1 VCVCECVCVCVCVR
15 VVATESGE
23 IEDNKEAFGRLEA
36 MELAAANLRDHPND
50 EYLHTEVIGAV
61 RNLSVAGMS
70 ISNDNDNN
78 DLAMAITVY
87 GVCVCRE
94 PREHSGS
101 HRHVGSDQIATYQVC
116 AQRRTDFAIAAG
128 IVALHPRSYVTLAAT
143 LWPISAWH
151 WLTQLAHATDQTA
164 AHLELA
170 SNMAFVPLILQ
181 LLRTQSNTRALVS
194 CLITVRKMAL
204 TSMCRMC
211 TWHATLC

>member
-1 VCVCECVCVCVCVR
+1 LQRDCVTDENECAYVQEKRGLLRRLMNEVRSHQRDPVILAAIWGCVRNLSANRMSLSLSLCVCVCVCVCVR

-87 GVCVCRE
+87 GVCAE
-94 PREHSGS
+94 NLEN
-101 HRHVGSDQIATYQVC
+101 
-116 AQRRTDFAIAAG
+116 
-128 IVALHPRSYVTLAAT
+128 
-143 LWPISAWH
+143 
-151 WLTQLAHATDQTA
+151 TA
-164 AHLELA
+164 VRIGMLD
-170 SNMAFVPLILQ
+170 LIKLQ
-181 LLRTQSNTRALVS
+181 LTKFAHNAELISQSLLALS
-194 CLITVRKMAL
+194 HCIHA
-204 TSMCRMC
+204 RMSH
-211 TWHATLC
+211 WQQLCGQSVPGIG